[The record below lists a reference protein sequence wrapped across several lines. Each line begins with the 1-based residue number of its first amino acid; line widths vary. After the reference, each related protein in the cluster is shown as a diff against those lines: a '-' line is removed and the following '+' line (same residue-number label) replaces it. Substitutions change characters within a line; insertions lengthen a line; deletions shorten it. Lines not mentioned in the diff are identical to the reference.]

1 MIDIRI
7 NTCYYS
13 NTGNEMTASEIK
25 KLLKKAGFEI
35 IAGAKHDKAIHSETG
50 KMITIPR
57 HKGDIAKGTVFN
69 ILKEAGIN

>member
-1 MIDIRI
+1 MEKVGIPGLFFRQ
-7 NTCYYS
+7 
-13 NTGNEMTASEIK
+13 IK

-35 IAGAKHDKAIHSETG
+35 IAGAKHDKAIHPETR
-50 KMITIPR
+50 KLITIPR

>member
-7 NTCYYS
+7 NTCYYGD
-13 NTGNEMTASEIK
+13 TGNEMTASEIK

-50 KMITIPR
+50 KLITIPR